1 MKKSISLMLSLSLVC
16 SAFSLVFISESYNK
30 VSAVVEY
37 LDDSNTSDAPL
48 ICKPYDMV
56 KYVHNGTEE
65 ILFADMSLGS
75 FLILPER
82 PASDEE
88 LIKTIKEPKA
98 NIHYCYFEKEDLIV
112 SYNYNTN
119 VVSDTEYKMNVKY
132 IIDVDAKTISD
143 ALTKEVIQ
151 DLNENKEYWVTWKEN
166 EMMRKQIWQ
175 IYENEFISPV
185 DVFDVLSGD
194 TDNNGVIDLTD
205 LTDLSLALLDDK
217 ELTEDQKL
225 ASDVDDDGEVT
236 LADLARLQQY
246 LSKKIDS
253 LG

>member
-82 PASDEE
+82 PVSDEK
-88 LIKTIKEPKA
+88 LIK
-98 NIHYCYFEKEDLIV
+98 
-112 SYNYNTN
+112 
-119 VVSDTEYKMNVKY
+119 
-132 IIDVDAKTISD
+132 
-143 ALTKEVIQ
+143 
-151 DLNENKEYWVTWKEN
+151 
-166 EMMRKQIWQ
+166 R
-175 IYENEFISPV
+175 
-185 DVFDVLSGD
+185 
-194 TDNNGVIDLTD
+194 
-205 LTDLSLALLDDK
+205 
-217 ELTEDQKL
+217 
-225 ASDVDDDGEVT
+225 
-236 LADLARLQQY
+236 
-246 LSKKIDS
+246 
-253 LG
+253 

>member
-48 ICKPYDMV
+48 ICKPYDIV

-88 LIKTIKEPKA
+88 LIKTIK
-98 NIHYCYFEKEDLIV
+98 D
-112 SYNYNTN
+112 
-119 VVSDTEYKMNVKY
+119 
-132 IIDVDAKTISD
+132 
-143 ALTKEVIQ
+143 
-151 DLNENKEYWVTWKEN
+151 
-166 EMMRKQIWQ
+166 
-175 IYENEFISPV
+175 
-185 DVFDVLSGD
+185 
-194 TDNNGVIDLTD
+194 
-205 LTDLSLALLDDK
+205 
-217 ELTEDQKL
+217 
-225 ASDVDDDGEVT
+225 
-236 LADLARLQQY
+236 
-246 LSKKIDS
+246 
-253 LG
+253 

>member
-48 ICKPYDMV
+48 ICKPYDIV

-119 VVSDTEYKMNVKY
+119 IVSDTEYKMNVKY
-132 IIDVDAKTISD
+132 IIDADAKTISD
-143 ALTKEVIQ
+143 AVTNEVIQ
-151 DLNENKEYWVTWKEN
+151 DLNKSKEYWVTWEKDGLI
-166 EMMRKQIWQ
+166 RKQVWQ
-175 IYENEFISPV
+175 LYENEFVSPV
-185 DVFDVLSGD
+185 DVFEVLSGD
-194 TDNNGVIDLTD
+194 TDINGVIDVSDT
-205 LTDLSLALLDDK
+205 TKLSLALLEDLS
-217 ELTEDQKL
+217 LTADQKL
-225 ASDVDDDGEVT
+225 AADVDGDGAVT

-246 LSKKIDS
+246 LSKKIDK
-253 LG
+253 L